1 MGRVD
6 EPVTELLAFQVT
18 GNPDQLVLD
27 TRVFMQEV
35 GQGFGILL
43 LLGQIVDGY
52 LGTLP
57 GNGNFNISSQLSG
70 IEEQG
75 LYLGV

>member
-6 EPVTELLAFQVT
+6 ELVTELLAFQVT

-27 TRVFMQEV
+27 TRVLVQEI

-57 GNGNFNISSQLSG
+57 GNGNCNISSQFSD
-70 IEEQG
+70 IAEHG